1 MKITNINFRNMKTA
15 YFNSSIKLN
24 NGKTFVSFKSQPAF
38 DRFTGKSS
46 RTEKAIELHNLLN
59 NRVQKPDVII
69 KRFSQ
74 YTGDDYEAAKILA
87 ASIKEDKNGLHFS
100 LSKEDKDKIK
110 RLEPECPYL
119 QTYIASIE

>member
-15 YFNSSIKLN
+15 CFNSSLKLN
-24 NGKTFVSFKSQPAF
+24 NGKSSVSLKFQPAF
-38 DRFTGKSS
+38 DRFTGKNSQ
-46 RTEKAIELHNLLN
+46 TEKAIELYNLLN
-59 NRVQKPDVII
+59 NRVQNPDVII

-100 LSKEDKDKIK
+100 LSREDKEKIK
-110 RLEPECPYL
+110 WLEPECPYL
-119 QTYIASIE
+119 QSYIDSI